1 MTILPKKKP
10 ASTVGVT
17 DHSDDP
23 DRRNSTDPHPHAHQH
38 ANRTGS
44 RPRASPPP
52 WPYQAAPH
60 TSREDRR
67 IEATSRPQQAS
78 PQQPV
83 VAGGSSVGPCE
94 SSTSAAVTCV
104 VGTRGELACASTVGS
119 CCSGPGLSK
128 RRRQTA
134 CSSTLPGGGG
144 GGGPGT
150 ENEEGAGGN
159 NSEDE
164 YENAASQQ
172 SVDPATAEQV
182 KCATCSS
189 PESICALN
197 ASTVLSGSHPMGS
210 RAVNHTAKR
219 SFKLNFSHRA
229 AYFLPAGSHN

>member
-10 ASTVGVT
+10 SSTGVT

-23 DRRNSTDPHPHAHQH
+23 DRRGTADPHPHAHQH
-38 ANRTGS
+38 ASRTGS

-67 IEATSRPQQAS
+67 IEPSSRSQQAS
-78 PQQPV
+78 PQPV
-83 VAGGSSVGPCE
+83 VPGSSAGPCE
-94 SSTSAAVTCV
+94 SSSASAVTCV
-104 VGTRGELACASTVGS
+104 VGTRGELACGTAVSG

-134 CSSTLPGGGG
+134 CPSSLPGGG

-150 ENEEGAGGN
+150 DPEEGAGGN

-164 YENAASQQ
+164 YENAATQQ
-172 SVDPATAEQV
+172 SEDPATVEQV
-182 KCATCSS
+182 KRATR
-189 PESICALN
+189 
-197 ASTVLSGSHPMGS
+197 VVSH
-210 RAVNHTAKR
+210 
-219 SFKLNFSHRA
+219 
-229 AYFLPAGSHN
+229 